1 MLGKFHEISLET
13 ADIAASVAFYE
24 RLGFSQCGTT
34 DTWPHPYGVLTDGR
48 LYIGL
53 HQFKF
58 PSPTITYVQPG
69 VAHHVHGIE
78 KLGVEIAWKRVSDE
92 AFNEFGFVDPSGQA
106 VRVQEAPTHFASDR
120 DRGEASLCG
129 DFAEYSVPAPEFE
142 PLREFWEKLGFVALT
157 ETDVPYV
164 RMSMTSDYLDLAV
177 HRARTL
183 DQPMLVFA
191 AADMGERID
200 RLRSLDFALSD
211 ELPRGLDPRHSAL
224 LRAPEGTALLL
235 ISAVD

>member
-1 MLGKFHEISLET
+1 VLGKFHEISIET

-48 LYIGL
+48 LYLGL

-58 PSPTITYVQPG
+58 PSPTITYVHPG
-69 VAHHVHGIE
+69 VAHHAHAIEKHGIE
-78 KLGVEIAWKRVSDE
+78 MAWKRVGED
-92 AFNEFGFVDPSGQA
+92 AFNEVGFLDPSGQP
-106 VRVQEAPTHFASDR
+106 VRVQEAPTHFASER
-120 DRGEASLCG
+120 ERSESTLCG
-129 DFAEYSVPAPEFE
+129 DFAEYSIPAAEFE
-142 PLREFWEKLGFVALT
+142 PMREFWEPLGFVALS
-157 ETDVPYV
+157 ETDAPYL
-164 RMSMTSDYLDLAV
+164 RMSMTSDHIDLAV
-177 HRARTL
+177 HRPRTL

-191 AADMGERID
+191 APDMGERIE
-200 RLRSLDFALSD
+200 RLRSLDMPMSAD
-211 ELPRGLDPRHSAL
+211 LPRGLDPRHGAL

>member
-1 MLGKFHEISLET
+1 MLGKFHEISLQT

-24 RLGFSQCGTT
+24 RLGFSHCGTT
-34 DTWPHPYGVLTDGR
+34 DTWPHPYGVMTDGR
-48 LYIGL
+48 LYVGL

-58 PSPTITYVQPG
+58 PSPTITYVQPN
-69 VAHHVHGIE
+69 VAAHVHGIE
-78 KLGVEIAWKRVSDE
+78 KLGVEIAWKRVGED
-92 AFNEFGFVDPSGQA
+92 AFNEFGFLDPSGQA
-106 VRVQEAPTHFASDR
+106 VRVQEAPTHFSSER
-120 DRGEASLCG
+120 PRGDSSLCG
-129 DFAEYSVPAPEFE
+129 DFAEFSVPAPEFE
-142 PLREFWEKLGFVALT
+142 PMREFWEKLGFVALT

-200 RLRSLDFALSD
+200 RLRSLDIAMSD
-211 ELPRGLDPRHSAL
+211 DLPRGLDPRHGAL
-224 LRAPEGTALLL
+224 VRAPEGTALLL